1 MFQWSPFS
9 IVKERKFKGAVQRS
23 LPCDCTPARHV
34 NLIKFCCFVAEFKC
48 IVSEESRVFGRQEK
62 AGFMRK
68 FLKRSRASEHRRFT
82 PREKVLAGVCI
93 ALSVSFVFSGRQL
106 PLVDA
111 KERTASNLFE
121 ELKVF
126 TDVLSVVKRDYVSEV
141 ENKKLVEGAIKG
153 MLSTLDPH
161 SGYLDPD
168 FYQDLQVQTK
178 GEFGGLGIEITIKDG
193 LLVVVA
199 PMESS
204 PAEKVGVRPGDII
217 VKIDGKFTKELSL
230 VDAVKRLRGPKGSPI
245 QISLSRK
252 GIPDLVDVTI
262 IRDNIEVKSV
272 RGRYLGDGLG
282 YARISQFMEHTAD
295 DLKAALNQM
304 VRDNQ
309 GKDLRGLIL
318 DLRNNPGGLLAQAV
332 RIGDMFLKEGVIV
345 YTDGRVDAQKQKF
358 FAHSRGT
365 EPDYPIVI
373 LVNGG
378 SASASEIIAGAL
390 KDHGRALVLGTQTFG
405 KGSVQTITP
414 LENGG
419 ALALTTALY
428 YTKSGNSIQARGV
441 KPDIEVDAIA
451 LNGESLQGTRSP
463 IGEIR
468 EEDIPGAITNPS
480 AGKESSA
487 DVDAMKRLNKTPEVR
502 SDLTSINPERE
513 DVVEWGKKDVQ
524 FQRAVELLKTF
535 SVFKP
540 DQAQGL

>member
-1 MFQWSPFS
+1 MRTF
-9 IVKERKFKGAVQRS
+9 FKGS
-23 LPCDCTPARHV
+23 
-34 NLIKFCCFVAEFKC
+34 
-48 IVSEESRVFGRQEK
+48 SGS
-62 AGFMRK
+62 
-68 FLKRSRASEHRRFT
+68 KRGHLTA
-82 PREKVLAGVCI
+82 REKVLASICVFFGV
-93 ALSVSFVFSGRQL
+93 ALVFTGRQL

-111 KERTASNLFE
+111 KERPGSNLFE

-153 MLSTLDPH
+153 LLATLDPH

-199 PMESS
+199 PMEGS

-252 GIPDLVDVTI
+252 GISDLVDVTI

-272 RGRYLGDGLG
+272 RGRYLGEGLG

-304 VRDNQ
+304 VKENNGRD
-309 GKDLRGLIL
+309 LSGLIL

-441 KPDIEVDAIA
+441 KPDIEVEAASVGND
-451 LNGESLQGTRSP
+451 SLQGTRSP

-468 EEDIPGAITNPS
+468 EEDIPGAISNPS
-480 AGKESSA
+480 SDRQGSS
-487 DVDAMKRLNKTPEVR
+487 DGDAMKKLNKTPSVR
-502 SDLTSINPERE
+502 SDLTSINPEKE

-524 FQRAVELLKTF
+524 FQRALELLKTF

-540 DQAQGL
+540 DQAQAS

>member
-1 MFQWSPFS
+1 MRTF
-9 IVKERKFKGAVQRS
+9 FKGSSGSRRS
-23 LPCDCTPARHV
+23 HV
-34 NLIKFCCFVAEFKC
+34 TA
-48 IVSEESRVFGRQEK
+48 
-62 AGFMRK
+62 
-68 FLKRSRASEHRRFT
+68 
-82 PREKVLAGVCI
+82 REKVLASLCVLFGV
-93 ALSVSFVFSGRQL
+93 ALVFTGRQL

-111 KERTASNLFE
+111 KERPGSNLFE

-153 MLSTLDPH
+153 LLATLDPH

-199 PMESS
+199 PMEGS

-262 IRDNIEVKSV
+262 VRDNIEVKSV
-272 RGRYLGDGLG
+272 RGRYLGEGLG

-304 VRDNQ
+304 VRENN
-309 GKDLRGLIL
+309 GRDLSGLII

-358 FAHSRGT
+358 FAHGRGT

-441 KPDIEVDAIA
+441 KPDIEVEAASTGND
-451 LNGESLQGTRSP
+451 SLQGTRSP

-468 EEDIPGAITNPS
+468 EEDIPGAISNPS
-480 AGKESSA
+480 SERQGSS
-487 DVDAMKRLNKTPEVR
+487 DGDAMKRLNKTPSVR
-502 SDLTSINPERE
+502 SDLTSINPEKE

-524 FQRAVELLKTF
+524 FQRALELLKTF

-540 DQAQGL
+540 DQAQAS